1 MNFHKLV
8 KKRWDDERKG
18 DVAADFGFHF
28 FFLFSNDHIKVTQVG
43 RITFPTIDPS
53 TLINL
58 QPTKSQR
65 TFITL
70 LQRIKIKNLL
80 A

>member
-1 MNFHKLV
+1 MK
-8 KKRWDDERKG
+8 ER
-18 DVAADFGFHF
+18 VTLQLTLAFIF
-28 FFLFSNDHIKVTQVG
+28 FFLFSNDHIKVTHVG
-43 RITFPTIDPS
+43 RITFPTIDPRN
-53 TLINL
+53 LINL